1 MAMTSEVQMQ
11 LSKHNIAS
19 IGGNLAVTGDSG
31 SGAATAV
38 LRHHASSVA
47 SIEFMATAGLRSII
61 GVQATR

>member
-1 MAMTSEVQMQ
+1 MAMTSELQMQ
-11 LSKHNIAS
+11 LSKRNLAS
-19 IGGNLAVTGDSG
+19 IGGNLVVTGDSG

-38 LRHHASSVA
+38 LHHHASSAA